1 MHWSDVRARLADESR
16 ITRKG
21 DRDGQATRYSATSR
35 VDIFQTSPLTSRLG
49 EASTGAG
56 LSRHDDVDRTSV
68 MLAIVAAMYVLG
80 VCGVSHHR

>member
-49 EASTGAG
+49 EVATEAAG
-56 LSRHDDVDRTSV
+56 
-68 MLAIVAAMYVLG
+68 
-80 VCGVSHHR
+80 